1 MDAQRAGDFAGPHAS
16 PCAYIFRRERF
27 RVDFRAAPFR
37 APPFFRVDLRV
48 DFRPPFLAPF
58 FLAGMVLLR

>member
-1 MDAQRAGDFAGPHAS
+1 MHKGPATS
-16 PCAYIFRRERF
+16 PALVVSCIYILRRERF
-27 RVDFRAAPFR
+27 RVDFR

-48 DFRPPFLAPF
+48 DLRPPFLAPF